1 MKNSKERW
9 NYDITYGYGESGLG
23 CTGIDSA
30 LISVF
35 GTEFIWGVGSADAS
49 TFVSETISGIASATA
64 STLVSGT
71 ISGVASAFNT
81 VPPAVAS
88 SGLFSVGAGR
98 ALSLVEVGR
107 RAFPMS

>member
-1 MKNSKERW
+1 
-9 NYDITYGYGESGLG
+9 
-23 CTGIDSA
+23 
-30 LISVF
+30 
-35 GTEFIWGVGSADAS
+35 
-49 TFVSETISGIASATA
+49 
-64 STLVSGT
+64 LVSGT